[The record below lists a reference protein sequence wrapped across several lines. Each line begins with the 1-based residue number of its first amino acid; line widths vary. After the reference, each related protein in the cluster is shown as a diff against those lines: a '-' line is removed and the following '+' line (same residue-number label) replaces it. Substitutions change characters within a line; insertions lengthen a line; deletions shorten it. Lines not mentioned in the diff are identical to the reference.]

1 MRRLLVVEDDA
12 AIRDG
17 IVCLLRRN
25 GYAAAAVTDFADV
38 AGQILAAAPDLVL
51 LDLNLPGVD
60 GGFTCREVRASSQVP
75 IIAVTSRDTD
85 MDELVT
91 LSAGADDFVTK
102 PYNEQVLLARIS
114 SVLKRSYGEGA
125 AASARVSVRGV
136 TLDTARCEVSF
147 EGRTAEL
154 TKNELR
160 ILALLMRSAGSVVS
174 RQRIQEELWESD
186 DFVDDNTLTVNVS
199 HLRQTLGRIGV
210 EGFIGTRRGLG
221 YIVESGTREARVAC
235 GLPAGPAALGLRARR
250 GAGTGRA
257 GACRLWRGVRRAV
270 ACGRGLPC
278 GRGHGAAA

>member
-60 GGFTCREVRASSQVP
+60 GGFTCREVRAASQVP

-125 AASARVSVRGV
+125 AASARISVRGV
-136 TLDTARCEVSF
+136 TLDTARCEV
-147 EGRTAEL
+147 

-221 YIVESGTREARVAC
+221 YIVE
-235 GLPAGPAALGLRARR
+235 
-250 GAGTGRA
+250 
-257 GACRLWRGVRRAV
+257 
-270 ACGRGLPC
+270 
-278 GRGHGAAA
+278 